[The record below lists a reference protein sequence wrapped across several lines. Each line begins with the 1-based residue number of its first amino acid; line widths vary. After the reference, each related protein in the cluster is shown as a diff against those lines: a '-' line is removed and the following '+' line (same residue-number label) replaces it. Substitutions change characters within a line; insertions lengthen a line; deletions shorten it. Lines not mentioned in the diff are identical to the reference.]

1 MWSWEGRWAWDRKS
15 VRGCSGPL
23 SLVQFSSPSPSP
35 QKPLWGA
42 FLGVENE
49 RGELV
54 RRYEETP
61 PFYFLRGPKWRLLP
75 GEGKPGNLGH
85 WDGGKESS
93 RDSRAPSPPD
103 THTLAGT
110 RRSHTHTH
118 FWKPLGLLLLRPP
131 PSPPPTPGRLP
142 SPLLAPFPL
151 PLSASQMPACDFQM
165 RKSCAGL

>member
-1 MWSWEGRWAWDRKS
+1 MWSREGRWAWDRKS

-103 THTLAGT
+103 THT
-110 RRSHTHTH
+110 RRHTQITHSHSLLEAIRAPAAQASPFSSPHSWQAPFSPSGPLPTP
-118 FWKPLGLLLLRPP
+118 PLGIPN
-131 PSPPPTPGRLP
+131 
-142 SPLLAPFPL
+142 
-151 PLSASQMPACDFQM
+151 AS
-165 RKSCAGL
+165 L